1 MPTKTTCTDYA
12 LYYIH
17 RFPKT
22 EKELILQLI
31 KKWYATQD
39 VDQTIAWLKFK
50 HYIDDRN
57 FAKLYIQ
64 SELIKKGKP
73 LLVIKQN
80 YTKNESKKK
89 FVSDLLQHYHQ
100 DIQEWMEHNLAKK
113 LNNTKKN
120 DLMACRLY
128 KNWWESDT
136 NIVTFHN
143 MFAWETVMMTKMIDE
158 TMCFAFTNKFTTSM
172 SSSYQ
177 LCQWAL
183 ITALSI
189 LTSHQLKTHKQLRQV
204 LTYHIDEHCITYDD
218 AYQLDH

>member
-73 LLVIKQN
+73 LLVIKQ
-80 YTKNESKKK
+80 KLHEKWIKKEI
-89 FVSDLLQHYHQ
+89 VSDLLQHYHQ
-100 DIQEWMEHNLAKK
+100 DIQEWMEHNLAKEIEQYKKKWLDGMQIVQK
-113 LNNTKKN
+113 LMRK
-120 DLMACRLY
+120 
-128 KNWWESDT
+128 W
-136 NIVTFHN
+136 
-143 MFAWETVMMTKMIDE
+143 
-158 TMCFAFTNKFTTSM
+158 
-172 SSSYQ
+172 YQ
-177 LCQWAL
+177 YRDISQYV
-183 ITALSI
+183 
-189 LTSHQLKTHKQLRQV
+189 RMR
-204 LTYHIDEHCITYDD
+204 DRDD
-218 AYQLDH
+218 D